1 MKKNILYIAAAVA
14 VLYLLKQKKKAQSP
28 SDYTTEI
35 KYGTP
40 NGWRYFSDGTAIAPN
55 GDYYQ
60 GSILIYS
67 AS

>member
-1 MKKNILYIAAAVA
+1 MKKNYLYIAAAVA
-14 VLYLLKQKKKAQSP
+14 LLYLLKQKKTAQS
-28 SDYTTEI
+28 SDYATEI

-55 GDYYQ
+55 GDYYK
-60 GSILIYS
+60 GGILIYS